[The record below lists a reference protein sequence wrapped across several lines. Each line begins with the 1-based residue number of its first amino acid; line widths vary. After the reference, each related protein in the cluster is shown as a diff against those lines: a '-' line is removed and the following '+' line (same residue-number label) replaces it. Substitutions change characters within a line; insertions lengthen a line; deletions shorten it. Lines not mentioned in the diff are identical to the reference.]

1 MRVLAEV
8 RFSTFCTY
16 YWWKGDERVSRIELP
31 SLAWE
36 ANALTVVL
44 YPQMTAGTVTLRLSP
59 WDASFIKASG
69 GYVRKRVSMFYP
81 IKLTLSVSHA
91 CRVQGSNLQLLFCRK
106 MFENQLLYVS
116 LNWLWRAIG
125 ESNPYHMIDSHVS

>member
-8 RFSTFCTY
+8 WFSTFCTY

-44 YPQMTAGTVTLRLSP
+44 YPHMTAGTVTLRLAPGRTGSVQQNPSRSP
-59 WDASFIKASG
+59 GLHLQKASG
-69 GYVRKRVSMFYP
+69 G
-81 IKLTLSVSHA
+81 
-91 CRVQGSNLQLLFCRK
+91 
-106 MFENQLLYVS
+106 
-116 LNWLWRAIG
+116 
-125 ESNPYHMIDSHVS
+125 